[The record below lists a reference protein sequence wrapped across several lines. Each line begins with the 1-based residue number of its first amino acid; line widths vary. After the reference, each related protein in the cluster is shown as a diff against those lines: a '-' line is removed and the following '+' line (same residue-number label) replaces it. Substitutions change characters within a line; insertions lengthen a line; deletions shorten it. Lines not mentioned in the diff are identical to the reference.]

1 MREKS
6 SLLDASL
13 EQREGCGR
21 IPGMVDRS
29 SLNPD
34 AKALEDAFFARENAK
49 LLDQLRARTESTQ
62 RREALRSA
70 MGTVD
75 EAVLDR
81 L

>member
-6 SLLDASL
+6 SPLDATL

-49 LLDQLRARTESTQ
+49 LPGPAARQ
-62 RREALRSA
+62 DREHAA
-70 MGTVD
+70 AGGI
-75 EAVLDR
+75 AVRDGNGG
-81 L
+81 